1 MRKSN
6 ESSLGEAINQLIDHY
21 RLRDRLNEVRL
32 KAAWDTLM
40 GGAISN
46 RTIGLKIKNEVL
58 HISVSSAPLREEL
71 LYQKERIMELMN
83 KELEGEYIKDLL
95 IR

>member
-6 ESSLGEAINQLIDHY
+6 ESSLGEAINHLIDHF

-32 KAAWDTLM
+32 KEAWGSRM
-40 GGAISN
+40 GNAISN
-46 RTIGLKIKNEVL
+46 RTTDLKIKNEVL
-58 HISVSSAPLREEL
+58 FISVSSAPLREEL
-71 LYQKERIMELMN
+71 LFRKEQIREMMN
-83 KELEGEYIKDLL
+83 KELEGEFIKDVV

>member
-32 KAAWDTLM
+32 KAAWDIQM
-40 GGAISN
+40 GNTISN
-46 RTIGLKIKNEVL
+46 RTTGLKIKNEVL
-58 HISVSSAPLREEL
+58 HIGISSAPLREEL
-71 LYQKERIMELMN
+71 LFRKERIMELMN
-83 KELEGEYIKDLL
+83 KELGGDYIKDVV